1 MLSDSE
7 INDVIRNFNFLL
19 RNKLELNWMPIL
31 FNLILRSILLF
42 FIFDKRLF
50 LLLLINITHTN
61 HNILLLRI
69 FIHLIIWIFISSS
82 RIRIYMIDHFLFF
95 RNIIPILVHC
105 IVILEGLHHLV
116 FSCWIFSILM
126 HNLNKLD
133 VLNRPMLRS
142 TRVSLTTFIPT
153 GTFFVSDLTLG
164 FSLSSFFWMLDFFL
178 LPLLLLLNLVID
190 LRLLLVFRSTFF
202 DLVTGQFGQFLEQRL
217 HFLGKFLLVEP
228 WRGGVKTVWS
238 FLILVIL
245 VDEHPQEIHVS
256 AHEKSGWLQGED
268 VLPQFL
274 AILAE
279 SQHFPHQQQRE
290 CLDSP
295 VVDQNGF

>member
-1 MLSDSE
+1 
-7 INDVIRNFNFLL
+7 
-19 RNKLELNWMPIL
+19 
-31 FNLILRSILLF
+31 
-42 FIFDKRLF
+42 
-50 LLLLINITHTN
+50 
-61 HNILLLRI
+61 
-69 FIHLIIWIFISSS
+69 
-82 RIRIYMIDHFLFF
+82 MIDHFLFF

-228 WRGGVKTVWS
+228 
-238 FLILVIL
+238 
-245 VDEHPQEIHVS
+245 
-256 AHEKSGWLQGED
+256 
-268 VLPQFL
+268 
-274 AILAE
+274 
-279 SQHFPHQQQRE
+279 
-290 CLDSP
+290 
-295 VVDQNGF
+295 